1 MLLTQDQLHKIDV
14 ILDKLGL
21 DFLDFKLEV
30 KDHIACQVESIM
42 ESKTITFEEATL
54 EVLRDWEEKL
64 IPTQGWLMSNGR
76 TFPKM
81 VTKKVTKRFLL
92 YNLALFSMIGLS
104 VFIFMSLDKN
114 FIERVFENETFLIFY
129 GLIEALY
136 IVLWGYL
143 HRQNIKTSYSYQFK
157 QIAVLILM
165 EGFMVFGLNVSIT
178 NCMAFFTI
186 IGISPFLFFTFYKHQ
201 QFIKKYHLV

>member
-1 MLLTQDQLHKIDV
+1 MLLTQEQLHTIDT

-30 KDHIACQVESIM
+30 KDHIACQVERIM

-92 YNLALFSMIGLS
+92 YNLVLFFMVGLS

-114 FIERVFENETFLIFY
+114 FIERVFENKTFLIFY
-129 GLIEALY
+129 GLMGALY
-136 IVLWGYL
+136 IILWGYL
-143 HRQNIKTSYSYQFK
+143 HKQNVKTSYSYQFK
-157 QIAVLILM
+157 QSAALILSY
-165 EGFMVFGLNVSIT
+165 GFMMFLFNASIT
-178 NCMAFFTI
+178 NCMAIFII